1 MSLLLLLLIIIL
13 HLTTC
18 LFSISIT
25 SPPSLSSLFNNLPIQ
40 ISPSSFGHIP
50 HGKSLPSKLFFNPI
64 NDNIN
69 NACFHLTDQPHFNS
83 FISSLTSSSPFC
95 VLSNFGDCTFLSKA
109 KNIQLSGAQCAI
121 LINDTPE
128 EPIESVLISDYDYK
142 GNDITIPVIVMN
154 YENGTALKQFIF
166 NNNSSASIDIILN
179 FEIQN
184 KTDKVDVNIW
194 YSADDEQVYKLFTN
208 MSEYYNV
215 LVSSSNFVTVNI
227 HVITYKHMEYNEYS
241 NVNNKYAFHNCYGSG
256 KYCMQQNK
264 LGINDGRVIVKED
277 IRQKCVYAVGDD
289 YMKYMKVFY
298 KECVCKGMFNE
309 ECAENVMLREGIRKG
324 DVNKCISDSFINAN
338 VNSNN
343 DDDYYIR
350 NEFIME
356 NEILNSEY
364 KIREIN
370 YVEKSP
376 TVFINKRLYF
386 GNINSNYIIEAI
398 CAHLTKPIYIC
409 HNNNTFITQPQ
420 HYLTLWFGIIIMS
433 IFVLVLSGAFLTI
446 KYLTKHKH
454 KSKTKIIISS
464 ELSTLP
470 REYIS
475 V

>member
-40 ISPSSFGHIP
+40 TSPSSFGHIP
-50 HGKSLPSKLFFNPI
+50 YGKSLPSKLFFNPI

-69 NACFHLTDQPHFNS
+69 NACFHLTDQPQFNS
-83 FISSLTSSSPFC
+83 FISSLTSSTPFC

-121 LINDTPE
+121 LINDTPN

-154 YENGTALKQFIF
+154 YENGTTLKQFIF
-166 NNNSSASIDIILN
+166 NNNSSASIDITLN
-179 FEIQN
+179 FEVQN

-215 LVSSSNFVTVNI
+215 LISSSKFVNVNI

-241 NVNNKYAFHNCYGSG
+241 SVNNKYAFDNCYGSG
-256 KYCMQQNK
+256 KYCMQKNK
-264 LGINDGRVIVKED
+264 LGIKDGRVIVKED
-277 IRQKCVYAVGDD
+277 IRQKCVYAVGDN

-298 KECVCKGMFNE
+298 KECVCSGMFNE
-309 ECAENVMLREGIRKG
+309 ECAENVMDREGIRKG
-324 DVNKCISDSFINAN
+324 DVNKCISDSFINVN
-338 VNSNN
+338 VNSN
-343 DDDYYIR
+343 DDDYIR

-356 NEILNSEY
+356 NEILNNEY

-398 CAHLTKPIYIC
+398 CAHLTKPTYIC
-409 HNNNTFITQPQ
+409 RNDILIRQPQ
-420 HYLTLWFGIIIMS
+420 RQLTLWFGIIIMS
-433 IFVLVLSGAFLTI
+433 IFLFIGAFLTI

-454 KSKTKIIISS
+454 KRNTKIIISS

-470 REYIS
+470 KEYIS